1 LPSVKNIFGTNPDV
15 NLTAR
20 FALIMMVAAFNG
32 FNVRTDDMHLFR
44 NINKNPLFLII
55 GFCIFVGTFLI
66 VNFGGDLFQVVPLN
80 RAQWVALFVLAFLI
94 IPLDLIRK
102 LLFNK

>member
-1 LPSVKNIFGTNPDV
+1 
-15 NLTAR
+15 
-20 FALIMMVAAFNG
+20 
-32 FNVRTDDMHLFR
+32 
-44 NINKNPLFLII
+44 
-55 GFCIFVGTFLI
+55 VGTFLI